1 MRTRAVQAVSGGPPS
16 STLSAARH
24 RAQRGAEQAREEK
37 GVGSRPPTIKC
48 AEQHGCRLLC
58 ILGVPHPAVCL
69 SAPLASGSGGGRGS
83 GQQPAIST
91 ASFTPKATSWAPYC
105 VCVPLYDLHPQGRV
119 TWTAA
124 RWSPLAV
131 PSPPTPRPPPRPRLA
146 APAGPPAAPRRLNSL
161 PSAIT
166 PAGRPKS
173 PARAPGCHHAWRS
186 RPLTAA
192 AGRGSSHRH
201 GSALFPSPHTPLLL
215 QSAQKERVLV
225 FVGCRRLGAAQS
237 RHHE

>member
-131 PSPPTPRPPPRPRLA
+131 P
-146 APAGPPAAPRRLNSL
+146 RRLNSL